1 MRDRHAPKE
10 NKANRSNKAN
20 KSTNKRS
27 GTGLE
32 CTHPGQG
39 WSASLLWPT
48 ETDPTRVPAAYEI
61 VSLVPEMTID
71 PKLWLKDQ
79 SAPAPTTGLGP
90 GTHLVIASQ
99 GILADG
105 TRLQPTTTT
114 RITPKEPCSVW
125 AHRRCGRAMR
135 VVHRRRD
142 HPRRQPAEE
151 QQLRRSRT
159 LGALARNRSVPSA
172 DLGQAGLDEEFDKR
186 RRQLGVNRELQRT
199 LRGLVAGRLVSERF
213 EHRPAVRQVAQVVLE
228 GREACDELAILSKR
242 WHAVGDAL
250 VRVRQ
255 QLSKRSSQRLEG
267 GTPGLLDF
275 REIRIDR
282 IRRHRLILSRARCP
296 SPK

>member
-48 ETDPTRVPAAYEI
+48 ETDPARVPAAYEI

-71 PKLWLKDQ
+71 PKLWLQDQ

-90 GTHLVIASQ
+90 GSHLVIASQ

-114 RITPKEPCSVW
+114 RITPKEPC
-125 AHRRCGRAMR
+125 
-135 VVHRRRD
+135 
-142 HPRRQPAEE
+142 
-151 QQLRRSRT
+151 
-159 LGALARNRSVPSA
+159 
-172 DLGQAGLDEEFDKR
+172 
-186 RRQLGVNRELQRT
+186 
-199 LRGLVAGRLVSERF
+199 
-213 EHRPAVRQVAQVVLE
+213 
-228 GREACDELAILSKR
+228 
-242 WHAVGDAL
+242 
-250 VRVRQ
+250 
-255 QLSKRSSQRLEG
+255 
-267 GTPGLLDF
+267 
-275 REIRIDR
+275 
-282 IRRHRLILSRARCP
+282 
-296 SPK
+296 

>member
-159 LGALARNRSVPSA
+159 LGALARNRS
-172 DLGQAGLDEEFDKR
+172 
-186 RRQLGVNRELQRT
+186 
-199 LRGLVAGRLVSERF
+199 
-213 EHRPAVRQVAQVVLE
+213 
-228 GREACDELAILSKR
+228 
-242 WHAVGDAL
+242 
-250 VRVRQ
+250 
-255 QLSKRSSQRLEG
+255 
-267 GTPGLLDF
+267 
-275 REIRIDR
+275 
-282 IRRHRLILSRARCP
+282 
-296 SPK
+296 